1 MIWRRGASRGGAT
14 PDSWPDDPEG
24 AEPDSGDTAEP
35 DIGDN
40 GDTAEPDIGDTGPTS
55 DRPARSPLRWLSPR
69 SQREDPASEPAVPAD
84 DLDLN
89 PSDMRSPEPLYG
101 YVVAMELIAVSILNL
116 TLTHGKGAPTHPST
130 TLSLIG
136 LIASLAVLGIVRT
149 HHRLIV
155 GFAAVIAAFF
165 VTLPKVPDS
174 LSTTHLLALIIPV
187 IYAFVLTQRQ
197 RKAAT
202 ARQRAGR
209 SASSR
214 PAPAASTATSGSG
227 GRRGRKKASVPTGPT
242 ANRRYTPPKAKR
254 PSR

>member
-1 MIWRRGASRGGAT
+1 MIGRRGASRGGAT

-24 AEPDSGDTAEP
+24 ADPDSGDTAEP
-35 DIGDN
+35 D
-40 GDTAEPDIGDTGPTS
+40 TGDTGDSGGTGRTG

-69 SQREDPASEPAVPAD
+69 NQREDPASEPAVPAD

-89 PSDMRSPEPLYG
+89 PTDMRSPEPLYG
-101 YVVAMELIAVSILNL
+101 YVVALELIAVSILNL

-136 LIASLAVLGIVRT
+136 LVASLAVLGIVRT

-155 GFAAVIAAFF
+155 GFSAVIAAFF

-174 LSTTHLLALIIPV
+174 LSTTHLLALFIPV

-209 SASSR
+209 SAASR
-214 PAPAASTATSGSG
+214 PAPAASTAAAGSG
-227 GRRGRKKASVPTGPT
+227 GRRRRKKATVPTGPT